1 MRYLTGSGVLR
12 LLRSVAECCK
22 SRNALLKVIIEMYVI
37 HYHFAN
43 MLNFYDKQYDFYT
56 PQGFL
61 FVMVSFISMSA
72 VTFCI
77 IWIMKKVKILNLLFF
92 GKKS

>member
-37 HYHFAN
+37 HYH
-43 MLNFYDKQYDFYT
+43 
-56 PQGFL
+56 
-61 FVMVSFISMSA
+61 VH
-72 VTFCI
+72 
-77 IWIMKKVKILNLLFF
+77 VKLLFDRGRDRESF
-92 GKKS
+92 CPHI